1 MTEAAKTRRR
11 LLTDLRRSEILA
23 AALKVF
29 CRKGYENSRM
39 DDVAAQAKIA
49 KGTLYLYFKSKE
61 EIYTAAMQEAIEQFE
76 TLAEERLS
84 SIDNP
89 QAQFRTLVEVRLGF
103 WEEQKGLY
111 RMLLTVGRTKQH
123 GRQTQTFVRNLAL
136 RFRAI
141 MQAAMD
147 RGEIAEQP
155 LDPLAFALVDMMR
168 GVTERRIEGVSKTTL
183 SEDAEAISHIAF
195 ATLGWPASGPQTASR

>member
-1 MTEAAKTRRR
+1 MTDAAKTRRR
-11 LLTDLRRSEILA
+11 LLIDLRRAEILA
-23 AALKVF
+23 AAMKVF

-61 EIYTAAMQEAIEQFE
+61 EIYTAAMHEAIEQFE

-84 SIDNP
+84 SIDSP

-103 WEEQKGLY
+103 WEQQKGLY
-111 RMLLTVGRTKQH
+111 RMLLTVGRTKQY
-123 GRQTQTFVRNLAL
+123 GRQTQGFVRRLAL

-141 MQAAMD
+141 MQTAIE

-183 SEDAEAISHIAF
+183 SEDAEAITHIAF
-195 ATLGWPASGPQTASR
+195 AALGWAASPQKATSR